1 MPQSCAWVDGIACD
15 GLPVYFTHA
24 YQSLF
29 AEYDGVKAVCIRIS
43 DGKAEWYLPLL
54 LRDLGG
60 GVREGYTAYGYGGMW
75 SASASHVS
83 ATLLEK
89 LRNFLANEQ
98 VICAFIRHSPF
109 LGNCEWLPYG
119 ETEYNRTTYVR
130 ALEQGGNLDV
140 FCASV
145 AQKLRW
151 SVNYA
156 RRNNLEARFYPL
168 ATCEVGLI
176 RDFYK
181 IYAGLMDDKNTS
193 NYYIF
198 SEEFFLKHASQFGND
213 CELAVILD
221 PVSGQMIAAAFFL
234 LDGAGWVHY
243 HLSASRRDDLKAQP
257 VEPMMAEA
265 LVRYGNAGYKHIHLG
280 GGHAPDGSDGLSRFK
295 KKFSTEARPF
305 HLSRWICDKTRYM
318 AERAR
323 LPLKHPGLF
332 LVGDARG
339 MP

>member
-1 MPQSCAWVDGIACD
+1 MPQSCAWVDGIASD

-29 AEYDGVKAVCIRIS
+29 AEYDGAKAVCIRIS

-75 SASASHVS
+75 STGASHVS

-89 LRNFLANEQ
+89 LRSFLANEQ
-98 VICAFIRHSPF
+98 VICAFIRHAPF
-109 LGNCEWLPYG
+109 LGNCEWLPLG
-119 ETEYNRTTYVR
+119 ESEYNRTTYIR
-130 ALEQGGNLDV
+130 SLTPGASLDA
-140 FCASV
+140 FCAAS

-151 SVNYA
+151 SINFA
-156 RRNNLEARFYPL
+156 RRHGLNTDFHPL
-168 ATCEVGLI
+168 ATCAQSLI
-176 RDFYK
+176 REFYA
-181 IYAGLMDDKNTS
+181 IYCELMDGKS
-193 NYYIF
+193 ASGYYTF
-198 SEEFFLKHASQFGND
+198 SEEFFLQHARQFGDD
-213 CELAVILD
+213 CELAVMQD
-221 PVSGQMIAAAFFL
+221 PGSGRMIAGAFFL

-243 HLSASRRDDLKAQP
+243 HLSASRRDDLKLQP
-257 VEPMMAEA
+257 VELMMAEA

-280 GGHAPDGSDGLSRFK
+280 GGHAADGSDGLSRFK
-295 KKFSTEARPF
+295 KKFSTETRPF

-323 LPLKHPGLF
+323 LPLKHPGFF